1 MCDFRLF
8 IFWRALRRHEFLRE
22 FYSYWQKRPSWHCR
36 QWSDFFFVNIALRF
50 RAKCHEIVYIWTGT
64 LRLSWTLPVYPSASF
79 LFFKISFMPLLSSS
93 GKEELKK
100 KIYSGL
106 FGWVWWTQDTDNLC
120 KETNSFSLST
130 TPESRTGVSG
140 EAHRAVRGESFTE
153 TSTHSRGRSTY
164 LRPLGALFT
173 CLPAATTERYPA
185 QSRTPFHLAPRGR
198 GNVIDGKGLLHNAW
212 NQTDW
217 HETVCDCE
225 RLACSVC
232 FGFCARS
239 LS

>member
-1 MCDFRLF
+1 MPWGISPRRCVVCFPVASILLPPACSTIARGWCEPRFNTFLTSVGSLVVLFVCLLCFCSMCDFRLF

-100 KIYSGL
+100 KKSILVCLAEYDERK
-106 FGWVWWTQDTDNLC
+106 TQ
-120 KETNSFSLST
+120 T
-130 TPESRTGVSG
+130 TC
-140 EAHRAVRGESFTE
+140 AKKL
-153 TSTHSRGRSTY
+153 THSRS
-164 LRPLGALFT
+164 P
-173 CLPAATTERYPA
+173 
-185 QSRTPFHLAPRGR
+185 QH
-198 GNVIDGKGLLHNAW
+198 
-212 NQTDW
+212 
-217 HETVCDCE
+217 
-225 RLACSVC
+225 
-232 FGFCARS
+232 RS
-239 LS
+239 LARVWVVRHTEQWGESRLPRPPRTAEVEAHTCGL